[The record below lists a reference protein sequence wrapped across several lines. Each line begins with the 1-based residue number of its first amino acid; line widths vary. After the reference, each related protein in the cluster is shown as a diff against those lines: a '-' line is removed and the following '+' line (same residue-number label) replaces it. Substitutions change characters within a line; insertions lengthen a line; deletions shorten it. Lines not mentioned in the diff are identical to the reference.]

1 MGQLCPSLALLQH
14 LSHSLYCFE
23 GVFYHKL
30 EGVDV
35 AEILDEI
42 VGLLNGFDASKTIL
56 FGCLDEQNT
65 SGRNMDGDNK
75 KMYHGGFFWKLAD
88 DDV

>member
-35 AEILDEI
+35 AEILDE
-42 VGLLNGFDASKTIL
+42 K
-56 FGCLDEQNT
+56 LD
-65 SGRNMDGDNK
+65 S
-75 KMYHGGFFWKLAD
+75 
-88 DDV
+88 